1 MKKMLF
7 TLMAMVTMT
16 ISAQAMTINE
26 ARREAFFLTD
36 KMAYELNLSYSQY
49 EAVYEINLDYL
60 TSLAVSDDIFGFYWE
75 RRNEDL
81 SFVLSTYQY
90 RTYMARE
97 YFYRPVYWQSG
108 FTFRIYT
115 HYTDRRLFY
124 FARPSH
130 YATYNGGHSWRNNG
144 NRSYY
149 KGLTFE
155 RSKAIPNYVPR
166 QRSDRS
172 WNSMNRPMN
181 MNQNININR
190 NTNVNV
196 NRNSNINNNRNSNI
210 NNNRNSNVNRNTNE
224 NRNRQTNVQRN
235 TNTNRSNSG
244 GSWRNGGRR

>member
-7 TLMAMVTMT
+7 MLMAMVTMT
-16 ISAQAMTINE
+16 ISAQAMTFNE

-60 TSLAVSDDIFGFYWE
+60 TALAVSDDIFGFYWE

-90 RTYMARE
+90 HTYLARE

-108 FTFRIYT
+108 FTFRIYQR
-115 HYTDRRLFY
+115 YTDRRLFY

-172 WNSMNRPMN
+172 WNSMNRPTN
-181 MNQNININR
+181 VNQNININR

-196 NRNSNINNNRNSNI
+196 
-210 NNNRNSNVNRNTNE
+210 NRNSNVNRNTNE